1 MKVELDVVWDT
12 LILILFTLCSV
23 KELMA
28 NKMPLGQAYAECFTP
43 EEDLRSFIR
52 LCLTDQSFPGFVD
65 KVDKELGN
73 ILS

>member
-1 MKVELDVVWDT
+1 MQYRKHS
-12 LILILFTLCSV
+12 ILSTFCSV
-23 KELMA
+23 QEMMV
-28 NKMPLGQAYAECFTP
+28 NKVPLGQAYAECFIP

-73 ILS
+73 MLS